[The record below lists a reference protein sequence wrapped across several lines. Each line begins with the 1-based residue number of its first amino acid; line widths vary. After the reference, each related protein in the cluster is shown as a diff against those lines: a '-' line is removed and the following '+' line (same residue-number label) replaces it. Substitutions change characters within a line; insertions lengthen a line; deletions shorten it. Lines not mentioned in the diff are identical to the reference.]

1 MAKKKKSASVFLTVF
16 KNIGMG
22 IAWVIRNIWL
32 AIEWFGFFIWDI
44 IHRVFELVF
53 WVWGFVLV
61 TILIVTAAFL
71 FLSLG
76 FKALDDTTYS
86 ENLMKQ
92 FLPNVLEQQQAQ
104 SLPDILSEFN
114 NKEE

>member
-1 MAKKKKSASVFLTVF
+1 MAKKKKSAFGNVL

-22 IAWVIRNIWL
+22 IIWVIRNIWL
-32 AIEWFGFFIWDI
+32 AIEWLGFFIWDI

-76 FKALDDTTYS
+76 FKALDDTSYS
-86 ENLMKQ
+86 ENLMQQ
-92 FLPNVLEQQQAQ
+92 FLPEVVEQQHAQ
-104 SLPDILSEFN
+104 SLPDILSEFT

>member
-1 MAKKKKSASVFLTVF
+1 MAKKKKSSFGNVL

-22 IAWVIRNIWL
+22 IEWFFVKLWI
-32 AIEWFGFFIWDI
+32 AIEWLGFFIWDI

-61 TILIVTAAFL
+61 TILIITAAFL

-76 FKALDDTTYS
+76 IKALDDTSYS
-86 ENLMKQ
+86 QNFMQQ
-92 FLPNVLEQQQAQ
+92 FLPGVVEQQQAQ
-104 SLPDILSEFN
+104 SLPDILSEFT

>member
-1 MAKKKKSASVFLTVF
+1 MAKKKKSTSVFVTVL

-22 IAWVIRNIWL
+22 ITWVIRNIWL
-32 AIEWFGFFIWDI
+32 AIEWLGFFIWDI

-76 FKALDDTTYS
+76 IKALDNTSYS
-86 ENLMKQ
+86 ENLMQQ
-92 FLPNVLEQQQAQ
+92 FLPEVVAEQQAQ
-104 SLPDILSEFN
+104 SLPDILSEFT